1 MLKALFPNRL
11 LDSIKLIFSSL
22 YAGSLIAQL
31 KILINLGNP
40 VNKKIKKKKKKKR
53 GKELFINKKKRK
65 KKKN

>member
-53 GKELFINKKKRK
+53 EE
-65 KKKN
+65 KNYL